1 MTNSIRSL
9 KQFLKFRLS
18 LQAGTGHEASSP
30 DHVHS
35 EKNSRAKALGHL
47 AYRTSTRSD

>member
-18 LQAGTGHEASSP
+18 LQGHEASSP

-47 AYRTSTRSD
+47 AYRTSTRFD